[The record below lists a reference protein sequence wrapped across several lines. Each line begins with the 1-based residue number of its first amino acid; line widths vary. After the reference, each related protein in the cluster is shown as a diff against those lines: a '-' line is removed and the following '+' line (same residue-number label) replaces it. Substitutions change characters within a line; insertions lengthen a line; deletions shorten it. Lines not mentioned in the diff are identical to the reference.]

1 MKRKGWDFVLNLLGE
16 GSGVKIIM
24 HFSLATS
31 LEATRNAYLKK
42 NTLNF

>member
-31 LEATRNAYLKK
+31 LEATRNANLEK
-42 NTLNF
+42 NTPYF